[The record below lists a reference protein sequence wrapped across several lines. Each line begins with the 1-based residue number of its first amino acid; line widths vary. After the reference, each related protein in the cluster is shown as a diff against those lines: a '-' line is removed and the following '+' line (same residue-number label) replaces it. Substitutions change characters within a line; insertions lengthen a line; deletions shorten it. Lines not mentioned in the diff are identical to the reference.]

1 MPRRSAA
8 KAHPARKR
16 IIANRRELVDPR
28 LRIAHGDR
36 RLLAALGEI
45 STLAELDRK
54 RMFHTPDLR
63 QERGMLSFEARNRSR
78 GVTLDR
84 AGLLNSLGGL
94 TNALNGMV
102 EDGKQIRLESLEF
115 ANAALALK

>member
-1 MPRRSAA
+1 
-8 KAHPARKR
+8 
-16 IIANRRELVDPR
+16 
-28 LRIAHGDR
+28 
-36 RLLAALGEI
+36 
-45 STLAELDRK
+45 
-54 RMFHTPDLR
+54 MFHTPDLR

>member
-1 MPRRSAA
+1 MC
-8 KAHPARKR
+8 
-16 IIANRRELVDPR
+16 LVDLPR
-28 LRIAHGDR
+28 KLIQRASESSRTVVSSSTRGCASR
-36 RLLAALGEI
+36 TATAASSAALGEI

-84 AGLLNSLGGL
+84 AGLL
-94 TNALNGMV
+94 
-102 EDGKQIRLESLEF
+102 Q
-115 ANAALALK
+115 